1 MSIREHNMQNAK
13 AVFVMV
19 KTKWGSKTKKKKAPR
34 PSLLRF
40 TLTVVINRNNDTHD
54 EYEEMHVSD
63 LIDFNDKRPEV
74 VIAKVIDKN
83 PHLPSSSSLPPGET
97 VGSFDVAQS
106 TEKFLPKL
114 KNFRSYQ
121 LCNWL
126 KTPVITGKCYK
137 LSRRGS
143 WKHG

>member
-1 MSIREHNMQNAK
+1 MQNAK

-19 KTKWGSKTKKKKAPR
+19 KTNWGYKVKKKKAPR
-34 PSLLRF
+34 LSLSRF
-40 TLTVVINRNNDTHD
+40 TLIVVIDRSNNITHD

-63 LIDFNDKRPEV
+63 RLDFIDKRPEV
-74 VIAKVIDKN
+74 AIANIVHKI

-126 KTPVITGKCYK
+126 KTPVITGK
-137 LSRRGS
+137 
-143 WKHG
+143 

>member
-1 MSIREHNMQNAK
+1 MHDVDLQLRLPCSNYG
-13 AVFVMV
+13 
-19 KTKWGSKTKKKKAPR
+19 TPR

-40 TLTVVINRNNDTHD
+40 TLTVVINRSNDTHD

-97 VGSFDVAQS
+97 VGSFDG
-106 TEKFLPKL
+106 
-114 KNFRSYQ
+114 R
-121 LCNWL
+121 C
-126 KTPVITGKCYK
+126 
-137 LSRRGS
+137 
-143 WKHG
+143 